1 MKELNKDSVLIVS
14 GGVEVPMPSLGDA
27 LVAIAKEILNA
38 IR

>member
-1 MKELNKDSVLIVS
+1 MKSIENKDLKSVS

-27 LVAIAKEILNA
+27 LIKIAKEILNA

>member
-1 MKELNKDSVLIVS
+1 MKEINNLESVC